1 MVATS
6 DPLITVDDLSY
17 TYPRAGVRRQGK
29 ALDSVTLTIGP
40 GEMIL
45 LSGESGSGKSTLCR
59 ALTGLIPGKRR
70 GKMAG
75 RVTVCGQDTRRTP
88 VHEIA
93 RQVGYVFQN
102 PDSQILCTNVD
113 AECAFALE
121 QAGWAPAA
129 IRDAVAETAD
139 RLGMAH
145 LLGRETTALS
155 WGERQRVA
163 VASVMVMHPSVL
175 ILDEPFSGIDADGAE
190 LLKSMLVSL
199 NKEDGITIILVEH
212 RLSLFPGFFTRQI
225 VMEEGRVIYDGGQ
238 RTADPC
244 PHHPVATGMADP
256 EIPEPDG
263 RRAAGM
269 DAGRAAGP
277 AAIRLEGVSYTYPG
291 ATRPA
296 LKGIDLALQPGT
308 ITIIRGPN
316 GSGKS
321 TLFRHFNGL
330 LQPDEG
336 MIGIFG
342 ETIAGRPVAEI
353 ARSVA
358 VLGQHADSLL
368 FEETI
373 ERELRFGPENLG
385 IDSRT
390 TDRRID
396 EVCTL
401 MDIAHLHRET
411 PPLSLS
417 AGERQR
423 VALSAVLMM
432 DAPILA
438 LDEPT
443 LGLDGRRKE
452 ELARVLRTLA
462 NGGVCVVVATHDR
475 VFAAQCGGDVLEMAG
490 GEMNAPSPG
499 SGDS

>member
-1 MVATS
+1 MVTAT

-17 TYPRAGVRRQGK
+17 TYPRAGVRRQGT
-29 ALDSVTLTIGP
+29 ALDHVTLSIGP
-40 GEMIL
+40 GELIL

-59 ALTGLIPGKRR
+59 ALTGLIPAKRR
-70 GKMAG
+70 GKMTG
-75 RVTVCGQDTRRTP
+75 RVTVCGQDTRRTK

-93 RQVGYVFQN
+93 CNVGYVFQN

-121 QAGWAPAA
+121 QAGNAPAA
-129 IRDAVAETAD
+129 IRDAVAGTAD
-139 RLGMAH
+139 RLGISH

-175 ILDEPFSGIDADGAE
+175 ILDEPFSGLDADGAK
-190 LLKSMLVSL
+190 LLISMLAAL
-199 NKEDGITIILVEH
+199 NREGVTIILVEH

-225 VMEEGRVIYDGGQ
+225 VMEAGQVIYDGSQ
-238 RTADPC
+238 RVVDALTPPGA
-244 PHHPVATGMADP
+244 ATGTAGAKVA
-256 EIPEPDG
+256 ET
-263 RRAAGM
+263 RRNVAPGM
-269 DAGRAAGP
+269 DAGRRTGTP
-277 AAIRLEGVSYTYPG
+277 AIRLAGVTYTYPG
-291 ATRPA
+291 ATAPA
-296 LKGIDLALQPGT
+296 LQEIDMALRPGT

-321 TLFRHFNGL
+321 TLFRLFNGL
-330 LQPDEG
+330 LRPDEG
-336 MIGIFG
+336 VVEVFG
-342 ETIAGRPVAEI
+342 EDITGRQVAEI
-353 ARSVA
+353 ARKVA

-373 ERELRFGPENLG
+373 ERELRFGPENMG

-401 MDIAHLHRET
+401 MGIAHLHRGT

-423 VALSAVLMM
+423 VALAAVLMM
-432 DAPILA
+432 DASVLA

-452 ELARVLRTLA
+452 DLARVLRTLA
-462 NGGVCVVVATHDR
+462 DGGVCVLVATHDR
-475 VFAAQCGGDVLEMAG
+475 VFADQCGGDVMEMAG
-490 GEMNAPSPG
+490 GRMTAPAPG
-499 SGDS
+499 SEGV

>member
-70 GKMAG
+70 GKMTG
-75 RVTVCGQDTRRTP
+75 RVTVCGQDTRRTS

-102 PDSQILCTNVD
+102 PDSQILCTNVS

-121 QAGWAPAA
+121 QAGVLPAA

-139 RLGMAH
+139 RLGIAH

-175 ILDEPFSGIDADGAE
+175 ILDEPFSGIDADGAA
-190 LLKSMLVSL
+190 LLKSMLTSL
-199 NKEDGITIILVEH
+199 NKEDGLTIILVEH
-212 RLSLFPGFFTRQI
+212 RLSLFPGFFTRHI
-225 VMEEGRVIYDGGQ
+225 VMEEGRVVYDGGQ

-244 PHHPVATGMADP
+244 PQPVATGTGVP
-256 EIPEPDG
+256 KIPGPDG
-263 RRAAGM
+263 RAMGGT
-269 DAGRAAGP
+269 DAGRAPGP
-277 AAIRLEGVSYTYPG
+277 AAIRFEGVTYTYPG

-296 LKGIDLALQPGT
+296 LRRIDLALRPGT

-336 MIGIFG
+336 MVEVFG

-462 NGGVCVVVATHDR
+462 DSGVCVVVATHDR

-490 GEMNAPSPG
+490 GEMIAPSPG
-499 SGDS
+499 SEDS